1 MNDAP
6 TITTARRR
14 LPATQGYAIVAGC
27 LVLGLIAGFVARG
40 FRMHAPAKASSA
52 VVGSM
57 PSVGHGHVPSMAE
70 MKQMADK
77 QAAPLLEKLKTDP
90 NNAALLVQV
99 GTIYHT
105 THQFTTAAVY
115 YGKAAQ
121 ADPTNVAIRSKLAAS
136 LFRSGDADGAIAQ
149 LNQALR
155 YSPTDANSLFN
166 LGLIRWQ
173 GKQDAQGA
181 LAAWQLLLKSNP
193 QLSPDRKAT
202 VRNLIAEVRAGATP
216 QPATERSVHP

>member
-1 MNDAP
+1 MNDAS
-6 TITTARRR
+6 TSTERRS
-14 LPATQGYAIVAGC
+14 LPATQAYGIAAFC
-27 LVLGLIAGFVARG
+27 LVLGLIAGFFARG
-40 FRMHAPAKASSA
+40 SRTPATAAASTGSAPSTP
-52 VVGSM
+52 V
-57 PSVGHGHVPSMAE
+57 HGRILTMAE
-70 MKQMADK
+70 LRQVADR
-77 QAAPLLEKLKTDP
+77 QAAPVLAKLKSDP
-90 NNAALLVQV
+90 DNAALLVQV

-121 ADPTNVAIRSKLAAS
+121 ADPANVAIRSKLAAS
-136 LFRSGDADGAIAQ
+136 LFRGGDADGAIAQ

-155 YSPTDANSLFN
+155 NSPTDANSLFN

-202 VRNLIAEVRAGATP
+202 VRRLIADVRASAAAR
-216 QPATERSVHP
+216 PARERSANP

>member
-1 MNDAP
+1 MNDAS
-6 TITTARRR
+6 TSTGRS
-14 LPATQGYAIVAGC
+14 LPATKAYGIAAVC
-27 LVLGLIAGFVARG
+27 LVLGLIAGFFARG
-40 FRMHAPAKASSA
+40 SRTPATAAKAA
-52 VVGSM
+52 VVS
-57 PSVGHGHVPSMAE
+57 SVPGHGRLPSLAE
-70 MKQMADK
+70 MKQIADK
-77 QAAPLLEKLKTDP
+77 QAAPLLDKLKTDP
-90 NNAALLVQV
+90 NNAALLVEV

-105 THQFTTAAVY
+105 THQFTAAAVY

-121 ADPTNVAIRSKLAAS
+121 ADPANVATRNKLAAS
-136 LFRSGDADGAIAQ
+136 LFRAGDADGAIAQ

-173 GKQDAQGA
+173 GKQDAKGA

-202 VRNLIAEVRAGATP
+202 VRRLIAGVRASATA
-216 QPATERSVHP
+216 QPATERSANP

>member
-6 TITTARRR
+6 TSTERRS
-14 LPATQGYAIVAGC
+14 LPATRAYSIAAFC
-27 LVLGLIAGFVARG
+27 LVLGLIAGFFARG
-40 FRMHAPAKASSA
+40 SRAPATAANTGAAVSS
-52 VVGSM
+52 VPGLCCL
-57 PSVGHGHVPSMAE
+57 PSMAE
-70 MKQMADK
+70 MKQIADK

-90 NNAALLVQV
+90 NNAALLVEV

-105 THQFTTAAVY
+105 THQFTAAAVY

-121 ADPTNVAIRSKLAAS
+121 ADPANLAIRNKLAAS
-136 LFRSGDADGAIAQ
+136 LFRGGDADGAIAQ

-173 GKQDAQGA
+173 GQQDAQGA

-202 VRNLIAEVRAGATP
+202 VRRLIAGVRASAAA
-216 QPATERSVHP
+216 QPATERSVNP